1 MKRSFRKTP
10 RAPAISAPCSASRR
24 VTGLIHEN
32 MRPPFKKSA
41 LHVKP
46 PLVGITGG
54 SSRAPTSPKSPQKRP
69 QFTTAPLYAPPPV
82 TKRPIHQRHPMSRS
96 QVSNQTVAEAEAQA
110 ETDRLARLR
119 LRRERMEAT
128 QVALIEART
137 NPTVKREQMELL
149 HREAEQQHI
158 QRRLARASDAEMH
171 ALEEATMQLD
181 AARIQ
186 ACEDMRERNR
196 RLAMQDV
203 GRANLEM
210 LEAKREEAKRAR
222 QHEIELER
230 QLLSS
235 PIRHGGG
242 SW

>member
-1 MKRSFRKTP
+1 
-10 RAPAISAPCSASRR
+10 
-24 VTGLIHEN
+24 
-32 MRPPFKKSA
+32 
-41 LHVKP
+41 
-46 PLVGITGG
+46 
-54 SSRAPTSPKSPQKRP
+54 
-69 QFTTAPLYAPPPV
+69 
-82 TKRPIHQRHPMSRS
+82 MSRS

-137 NPTVKREQMELL
+137 NPTVRREQMELL
-149 HREAEQQHI
+149 HREAEQQHS
-158 QRRLARASDAEMH
+158 QRRLTRASDAEMH

-186 ACEDMRERNR
+186 ACEDKRERNR

>member
-1 MKRSFRKTP
+1 
-10 RAPAISAPCSASRR
+10 
-24 VTGLIHEN
+24 
-32 MRPPFKKSA
+32 
-41 LHVKP
+41 
-46 PLVGITGG
+46 
-54 SSRAPTSPKSPQKRP
+54 
-69 QFTTAPLYAPPPV
+69 
-82 TKRPIHQRHPMSRS
+82 
-96 QVSNQTVAEAEAQA
+96 
-110 ETDRLARLR
+110 
-119 LRRERMEAT
+119 MEAT

-210 LEAKREEAKRAR
+210 LEASVKKRSERVVADRAGASA
-222 QHEIELER
+222 LVF
-230 QLLSS
+230 

-242 SW
+242 S